1 MKHNFC
7 KKCGCIDL
15 HTEVKG
21 NNTGLYCDKCGVW
34 QKWLNKDELRA
45 FTHDKGNDKTVIERL
60 IKFKEFLDKE
70 IDKQYSKLPIS
81 NEDGIRKYT
90 YCYALQ
96 KVVYSIENI
105 IENRD
110 FNDIGD

>member
-21 NNTGLYCDKCGVW
+21 NNTGLYCNECGAW

-45 FTHDKGNDKTVIERL
+45 FTRNKGNDTTVIERL
-60 IKFKEFLDKE
+60 IKFKEFLNKE
-70 IDKQYSKLPIS
+70 IDKEYSELPIS
-81 NEDGIRKYT
+81 NEDGIRKNS
-90 YCYALQ
+90 YCYTLQ

>member
-1 MKHNFC
+1 MKYNFC
-7 KKCGCIDL
+7 KKCGCVDL

-21 NNTGLYCDKCGVW
+21 NNTGLYCDECGVW

-45 FTHDKGNDKTVIERL
+45 FTYDNNNDKATIERL
-60 IKFKEFLDKE
+60 IKFKEHLNNA
-70 IDKQYSKLPIS
+70 IDSEMERLPIS
-81 NEDGIRKYT
+81 KEDSIRKNS
-90 YCYALQ
+90 YCLGLQ

>member
-1 MKHNFC
+1 MKYNFC
-7 KKCGCIDL
+7 KKCGCVDL

-21 NNTGLYCDKCGVW
+21 NNTGLYCDECGVW

-45 FTHDKGNDKTVIERL
+45 FTYDNNNDKATIERL
-60 IKFKEFLDKE
+60 IKFKEFLNKE
-70 IDKQYSKLPIS
+70 IDKQYSKPPIS
-81 NEDGIRKYT
+81 NEDGIRKNT